1 MYDKFNWSRDETK
14 QNLKIVQLFMF
25 DYFRNVHVNEDNEY
39 QRNSTKL
46 TDYPIS
52 VYFGNS
58 FIVSKCIFLLNIEFY
73 FAEITMNG
81 EGVEMQWSAS
91 STLVAVCSVS
101 A

>member
-1 MYDKFNWSRDETK
+1 
-14 QNLKIVQLFMF
+14 MF

-46 TDYPIS
+46 TDPIS

-58 FIVSKCIFLLNIEFY
+58 FIVSKCIFLLNIKFY

-81 EGVEMQWSAS
+81 EGVAMVSIQYSGGGMQRS
-91 STLVAVCSVS
+91 SLALCMIPRNQTACVVANM
-101 A
+101 

>member
-1 MYDKFNWSRDETK
+1 
-14 QNLKIVQLFMF
+14 MF
-25 DYFRNVHVNEDNEY
+25 DYFRNVHVNEDNEH

-46 TDYPIS
+46 TDPIS

-81 EGVEMQWSAS
+81 EGVATGTQNQILLWWRYA
-91 STLVAVCSVS
+91 A
-101 A
+101 